1 MADVATPPAAQAT
14 STNGT
19 AAPKEKQQ
27 IVKPDKPDED
37 KYKEELAKLEKEH
50 TAAQEKLNAC
60 KAKLDLA
67 KPNNKDSP
75 NAKRQQELKTELN
88 AIRQSQQG
96 NKSGRNAIFE
106 KIKKLDEQLKQH
118 LNELKT
124 AKGKSNYKSA
134 EDVDQEI
141 ARLQKQV
148 DTGMMKLVDEKKALA
163 EISALNKAKKN
174 FSGFDSQQKKIDD
187 IKAQIAEQ
195 KKLLDDP
202 ENKALSDKYTKLQ
215 TELDGLKAEQDEA
228 FKNLRS
234 LREETDKA
242 RAVQQEKYQ
251 ARKELKDNY
260 FQQLRA
266 FKDYEFQARK
276 IRNEKRRLEQIQYV
290 ASKRK
295 ETAAKRLEEA
305 SAPAYGDEIIA
316 CEGLIRHFDPSA
328 LPPKETTAA
337 SKFAASAQRTVD
349 DSGLKGTR
357 ISKKDTEEE
366 SYFAGTGGKKGKK
379 GKKGGAAAAPGKFNL
394 NIGIIEE
401 LAKVGVD
408 PPSNQEEV
416 PATVEKLQAKLKHW
430 KEDQD
435 RKTKEANSAN
445 YLQNIAKAQK
455 EIDRLEAEEAE
466 EDAANGSTDAARKPA
481 QKNQAVNGSASAKAE
496 HDQEKDAAADAADD
510 LKKASIEDKETAADA

>member
-14 STNGT
+14 STNGA

-50 TAAQEKLNAC
+50 AAAQEKLNAC

-106 KIKKLDEQLKQH
+106 KIKKLDEQLKQQ

-163 EISALNKAKKN
+163 EISALNKARKN
-174 FSGFDSQQKKIDD
+174 FSGFDNQQKKIDD

-266 FKDYEFQARK
+266 FKNYEFEARK
-276 IRNEKRRLEQIQYV
+276 VRAEKRRLEQLQYV
-290 ASKRK
+290 AGKRK

-305 SAPAYGDEIIA
+305 STPAYGDEIIA

-379 GKKGGAAAAPGKFNL
+379 GKKGGAASTPGKFNL
-394 NIGIIEE
+394 NMGIIEE
-401 LAKVGVD
+401 LAKVGVEA
-408 PPSNQEEV
+408 PSSQEDV
-416 PATVEKLQAKLKHW
+416 PATVEKLKAKLAHW

-435 RKTKEANSAN
+435 RKTKE
-445 YLQNIAKAQK
+445 NIAKAQK

-466 EDAANGSTDAARKPA
+466 EDAANGNTDAARKPA
-481 QKNQAVNGSASAKAE
+481 QKNQAVNGNASAEAE
-496 HDQEKDAAADAADD
+496 LDQEKDAAADAADD

>member
-1 MADVATPPAAQAT
+1 MADVATPPAAQA
-14 STNGT
+14 STNGA
-19 AAPKEKQQ
+19 AAPPAKQQ
-27 IVKPDKPDED
+27 VVKPDKPDED

-50 TAAQEKLNAC
+50 AAAQEKLNAC

-88 AIRQSQQG
+88 AIRSTQQG
-96 NKSGRNAIFE
+96 NKSGRNSIFE
-106 KIKKLDEQLKQH
+106 KIKKLDEQLKQQ

-148 DTGMMKLVDEKKALA
+148 DGGMMKLVDEKKALA

-202 ENKALSDKYTKLQ
+202 ENKALSEKYTKLQ

-266 FKDYEFQARK
+266 FKNYEFEARK
-276 IRNEKRRLEQIQYV
+276 IRNEKRRLEQLQYV
-290 ASKRK
+290 AGKRK
-295 ETAAKRLEEA
+295 ETASKRLEEA

-328 LPPKETTAA
+328 LPAKETTAA

-366 SYFAGTGGKKGKK
+366 SYMAGTGGKKGKK
-379 GKKGGAAAAPGKFNL
+379 GKKGGAAASKFNL

-408 PPSNQEEV
+408 PPSSQDEV
-416 PATVEKLQAKLKHW
+416 PATVEKLQAKLAHW

-435 RKTKEANSAN
+435 RKTKE
-445 YLQNIAKAQK
+445 NIAKAQK
-455 EIDRLEAEEAE
+455 EIDKLEAEEAA

-481 QKNQAVNGSASAKAE
+481 QKNQAVNGDASAEAE
-496 HDQEKDAAADAADD
+496 LAQEKDAAADAADD
-510 LKKASIEDKETAADA
+510 LKKATIEDKETAADA

>member
-1 MADVATPPAAQAT
+1 MADVAPAAAAAAA
-14 STNGT
+14 TNG
-19 AAPKEKQQ
+19 AAPQSKQPV
-27 IVKPDKPDED
+27 VKPDKPDED

-50 TAAQEKLNAC
+50 AAAQEELNAC

-75 NAKRQQELKTELN
+75 NGKRQQELKTELN
-88 AIRQSQQG
+88 AIRQTQQG

-106 KIKKLDEQLKQH
+106 KIKKLDEQLKQQF
-118 LNELKT
+118 NELKT
-124 AKGKSNYKSA
+124 AKGKSNYKSV

-148 DTGMMKLVDEKKALA
+148 DGGMMKLVDEKKALA
-163 EISALNKAKKN
+163 EISSLNKARKN
-174 FSGFDSQQKKIDD
+174 FSGFDVQQKKIDD

-215 TELDGLKAEQDEA
+215 TELDELKAEQDEA
-228 FKNLRS
+228 FKNLRT
-234 LREETDKA
+234 LREQTDKA
-242 RAVQQEKYQ
+242 RAKQQEKYN
-251 ARKELKDNY
+251 ARKELKDAY

-266 FKDYEFQARK
+266 YKSYESEARK
-276 IRNEKRRLEQIQYV
+276 IRFEKKRIEQLQYV

-295 ETAAKRLEEA
+295 AAASQRLEEA

-316 CEGLIRHFDPSA
+316 TEGLIRHFDPSA

-379 GKKGGAAAAPGKFNL
+379 GKKGGASAAPAKFNL

-408 PPSNQEEV
+408 PPSSQDEV
-416 PATVEKLQAKLKHW
+416 PATVEKLKAKLAHW

-435 RKTKEANSAN
+435 RKTKE
-445 YLQNIAKAQK
+445 NIAKAQK

-466 EDAANGSTDAARKPA
+466 EDANGTTDAARKPA
-481 QKNQAVNGSASAKAE
+481 QKNQAVNGSASAEAE
-496 HDQEKDAAADAADD
+496 LEQEKDAAADAAAD
-510 LKKASIEDKETAADA
+510 LKKATLEDKEDAADA

>member
-14 STNGT
+14 ATNG
-19 AAPKEKQQ
+19 AAASKEKQQ

-106 KIKKLDEQLKQH
+106 KIKKLDEQLKQQ

-435 RKTKEANSAN
+435 RKTKE
-445 YLQNIAKAQK
+445 NIAKAQK

-481 QKNQAVNGSASAKAE
+481 QKNQAVNGSASAEAE